1 MGILSRLFGGGGGGS
16 GPGTP
21 PVEHQ
26 GFTIHAEPMTEG
38 SRHRICARIQKD
50 GREHLM
56 IRADTLESRDAAVE
70 ASVAKARSL
79 IDQQG
84 EGIFD

>member
-1 MGILSRLFGGGGGGS
+1 MGLLSRLFGGGGGGK
-16 GPGTP
+16 GPSTS
-21 PVEHQ
+21 PVQHQ

-38 SRHRICARIQKD
+38 SRHRICARIEKD

-56 IRADTLESRDAAVE
+56 IRADTLESHDAAVE
-70 ASVAKARSL
+70 ASVAKAKSL

-84 EGIFD
+84 ESIFD